1 MMSTYRF
8 FLYINTMS
16 SPALDQHSPLAH
28 WLTYLETLHPQ
39 VIDMGLDR
47 TNLVAERLALKNS
60 PALKIVVGGTN
71 GKGSTCA
78 MLEAILLAAGYKVGL
93 YTSPHL
99 IRYNERIRLNGAEL
113 SDAQIVQQFVKI
125 NELRGETSLSYFEF
139 ATLAAWAA
147 FTEAKVDVMIFE
159 VGLGGRLDAVNC
171 VDADCSIITS
181 VDIDHVD
188 YLGDDREHIAWE
200 KAHIFRPGKPAICAD
215 PLPPENIKMYADK
228 IGADLWQFGVD
239 FNYSGDAQQWAFA
252 GREQRRAALAY
263 PALRGINQLLN
274 ASAVLAA
281 LEALRMQLVVPAS
294 SVREGLLRAAI
305 PGRMQILP
313 GQPTVILDVAHNP
326 HAAGALAQ
334 NLQQMPITPG
344 MKTYAVVGMLKD
356 KDCKAVI
363 ARLAPH
369 IDVWLCADLTGP
381 RALSARELSGF
392 VNEVLAS
399 EQITDNTE
407 TSSKA
412 TPTVKPKLTTVDP
425 KTVQTLVFDDLVQA
439 FVTAQGMA
447 TENDRI
453 LVFGS
458 FFSVG
463 PILTHLGRA

>member
-1 MMSTYRF
+1 MAPTAF
-8 FLYINTMS
+8 FCIYHTIMS
-16 SPALDQHSPLAH
+16 SSALDQSSSLAL
-28 WLTYLETLHPQ
+28 WLSYLESLHPQ
-39 VIDMGLDR
+39 VIDMGLER
-47 TNLVAERLALKNS
+47 TNTVAERLHLKNNS
-60 PALKIVVGGTN
+60 ALKIVVGGTN

-99 IRYNERIRLNGAEL
+99 VRYNERIRVNGAEL
-113 SDAQIVQQFVKI
+113 TDAQIVQQFAKI
-125 NELRGETSLSYFEF
+125 NQARAETSLSYFEF
-139 ATLAAWAA
+139 ATLAAWGA
-147 FTEAKVDVMIFE
+147 FIDANVDIMIFE

-171 VDADCSIITS
+171 IDADCSIITS

-200 KAHIFRPGKPAICAD
+200 KAHIFRAGKPAICAD
-215 PLPPENIKMYADK
+215 PLPPENIKAYADK

-263 PALRGINQLLN
+263 PSLRGINQLLN

-294 SVREGLLRAAI
+294 SVREGLLRAAV

-334 NLQQMPITPG
+334 NLQQMPSTPG
-344 MKTYAVVGMLKD
+344 AKTYAVVGMLKD

-363 ARLAPH
+363 ERLAPH
-369 IDVWLCADLTGP
+369 IDMWLCATVEGP
-381 RALSARELSGF
+381 RALTALELSGF
-392 VNEVLAS
+392 VKDALAA
-399 EQITDNTE
+399 EQIVDNAKID
-407 TSSKA
+407 SA
-412 TPTVKPKLTTVDP
+412 TPTVRPKLTTVAPDQ
-425 KTVQTLVFDDLVQA
+425 VQIEVCDGLVQA
-439 FVTAQGMA
+439 FVKAQGLA
-447 TENDRI
+447 VENDRI

-458 FFSVG
+458 FFAVG